1 MADLLTQEQIKMY
14 KEAFNV
20 FDKNGTGT
28 ISTKE
33 LGVIMRTLKQNP
45 TEEELAELIAEVDQD
60 GNGEIDF
67 NEFLLMMAKRTK
79 DSDMLDKALEAFRV
93 FDRQNKGFLSVN
105 ELRNILQNVGEKL
118 SPAEVEELL
127 ADIEEVNGGNELD
140 YKSFLSNIFSNL

>member
-20 FDKNGTGT
+20 FDKNGTGR

-33 LGVIMRTLKQNP
+33 LGVIMRSLKQNP

-67 NEFLLMMAKRTK
+67 NEFLFMMAKRTK
-79 DSDMLDKALEAFRV
+79 DSDMLDRALEAFRV
-93 FDRQNKGFLSVN
+93 FDRQNKGTIPLN
-105 ELRNILQNVGEKL
+105 ELRYILENLGEKL
-118 SPAEVEELL
+118 TPEEVEDLL
-127 ADIEEVNGGNELD
+127 SDVEEIHGGTELD
-140 YKSFLSNIFSNL
+140 YKTFLNNLFSNL